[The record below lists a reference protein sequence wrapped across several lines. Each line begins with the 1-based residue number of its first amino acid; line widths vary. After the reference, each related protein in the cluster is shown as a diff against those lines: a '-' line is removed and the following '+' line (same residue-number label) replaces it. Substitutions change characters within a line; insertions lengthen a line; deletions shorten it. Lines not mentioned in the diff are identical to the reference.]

1 MVNGI
6 KSLHPDAS
14 LLRHISRIT
23 YGRTTSW
30 HIDIETR
37 NISSNNLHSHIHALC
52 KYLMQ
57 QNIDFRFKRRLG
69 RRVQDNISKF

>member
-6 KSLHPDAS
+6 KYLHPDAS
-14 LLRHISRIT
+14 LLTHISSIT
-23 YGRTTSW
+23 Y
-30 HIDIETR
+30 IETR
-37 NISSNNLHSHIHALC
+37 NVLFNNLHSHIHALC

-69 RRVQDNISKF
+69 RRVQDNIYNF

>member
-6 KSLHPDAS
+6 KYLHPDAS
-14 LLRHISRIT
+14 LLTHISRIT
-23 YGRTTSW
+23 YGRNTSW

-37 NISSNNLHSHIHALC
+37 NILSNNLHSNMYALC

-69 RRVQDNISKF
+69 RRVQDNISNF

>member
-14 LLRHISRIT
+14 LLTHISRN
-23 YGRTTSW
+23 TSL
-30 HIDIETR
+30 HKHIEIDIL
-37 NISSNNLHSHIHALC
+37 SSNLHSHVYALC
-52 KYLMQ
+52 KYLMK

-69 RRVQDNISKF
+69 RTVQDNISKF